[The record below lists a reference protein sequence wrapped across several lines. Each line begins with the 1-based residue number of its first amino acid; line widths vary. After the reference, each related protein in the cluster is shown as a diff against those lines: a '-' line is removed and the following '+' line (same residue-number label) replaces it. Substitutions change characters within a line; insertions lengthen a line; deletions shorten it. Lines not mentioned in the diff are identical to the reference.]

1 MQRRSQRLQS
11 KQSNNS
17 RLTQKEKKSRS
28 NQTSEYDLDSSFEND
43 DKASDCKEYDLTQSI
58 RQSLSTITST
68 LADKQS
74 TKPENLNNLFR
85 ILNIFLEKIVDKQ
98 DQIEEKQASLVNEN
112 NMLKNKL
119 MEVENELKKVNK
131 EQRTD
136 QKVQQSQISL
146 TQRTNRSYASVIPS
160 TQVSTAQVER
170 NTPFVNPNLDKH
182 NDQQHEW
189 QVPRKHIKNQ
199 KRYTRKY
206 KQNVIIFELDKELML
221 SMGESQEAAILSD
234 CDNQDKNGK
243 SNNCPENKVTS
254 ITEAKDTIND
264 TETQINSEENKNES
278 QRDETQQR
286 LIEECDHER
295 SQSVGSTT
303 SKSVSDKSK
312 ISPELIKNLGLTE
325 FKMHKIFLKHFGNNF
340 QGIQYKRN
348 NMHLKIFFKGSKEDK
363 MDHYLRCL
371 RSEQEKEH
379 DSFFPL
385 LYRFVTTIRAAKSRP
400 TNYSVVMRGPRLGPN
415 EQDKLIR
422 NEIIKQIVEAN
433 TDGIKIEAVE
443 PLGKG
448 PLVQLFVN
456 SRDEVEKLLNSEI
469 TYQGSY
475 LRIRAYVNK
484 RAYRKNV

>member
-1 MQRRSQRLQS
+1 MTRRSQRLQS
-11 KQSNNS
+11 KQSNTL

-98 DQIEEKQASLVNEN
+98 DQIEEKQEALVNEN
-112 NMLKNKL
+112 NMLKNKI

-146 TQRTNRSYASVIPS
+146 TQRTNRSYASVLPL

-170 NTPFVNPNLDKH
+170 NTSFVNPNLDKH

-206 KQNVIIFELDKELML
+206 KQNVIILELDPTLMISAGNSEAIPLDHNKDQNSLGFSDRDKDKDEKTEL
-221 SMGESQEAAILSD
+221 
-234 CDNQDKNGK
+234 N
-243 SNNCPENKVTS
+243 
-254 ITEAKDTIND
+254 ND
-264 TETQINSEENKNES
+264 TENQALNSEENKNKIS
-278 QRDETQQR
+278 TDETQGQLGEQCDLKNNQECCLNVGNAFSQLDSK
-286 LIEECDHER
+286 LI
-295 SQSVGSTT
+295 
-303 SKSVSDKSK
+303 DK
-312 ISPELIKNLGLTE
+312 LGLNE
-325 FKMHKIFLKHFGNNF
+325 FNMHKVFQQKFKSTF
-340 QGIQYKRN
+340 QGVQFKRRN
-348 NMHLKIFFKGSKEDK
+348 FSHLKLFFRGSKEPRMENLLSILK
-363 MDHYLRCL
+363 
-371 RSEQEKEH
+371 SEKSAGPE
-379 DSFFPL
+379 SFFPSL
-385 LYRFVTTIRAAKSRP
+385 FKFVNTIRAAKSRP

-415 EQDKLIR
+415 EQEKSVR
-422 NEIIKQIVEAN
+422 NGILKEIVE
-433 TDGIKIEAVE
+433 TSIDIKIEAVVS
-443 PLGKG
+443 LGKG

-475 LRIRAYVNK
+475 LRFRAYEN
-484 RAYRKNV
+484 RRRNRKND